1 MNKIIKVTD
10 ENGHTYS
17 STYVK
22 RAKGLVKNNRAY
34 WVDDKSICLKMPHKK
49 MEVKK
54 MNINDIDRMIALIQ
68 ANNWAIKNS
77 NNPNVYASASILA
90 ETYNE
95 IVQELEDAEVHLPK
109 SLSQIEYSIYENSA
123 NVQELIQMIY
133 NKDCLI
139 HPILKLEREK
149 ILSQNCN
156 SNETK
161 KENLKDVNLSV
172 KENTNKIELYLNSIR
187 TTLIDSMDKLQTENN
202 KKIDEMRRTVDEK
215 LDTTLNNRLNQSFK
229 LVQDNLSKVEQG
241 LGEMK
246 DLANGV
252 GDLKK
257 VLSNVKTRGIWGEMQ
272 LSQILSQI
280 LTKDQYVENIITRPK
295 SKDPVEFVIKLPG
308 DGKQIVYLPIDSK
321 FPLDTYTNLINAY
334 ETNDKAV
341 IDKAITDLKQR
352 MKSFAKDIRDKYLEI
367 PYTTDFGIMFLPI
380 EGLYAEA
387 AKLGLIEELQNTY
400 RIIIAGPTTMA
411 ALLNSLQV
419 GFRTLAI
426 EQRTSEVWNILAA
439 VKTEFG
445 TFETVLKKAQKKIGE
460 ANDEIEHLVGTRTR
474 QIYSRTKS
482 SNTASPKKDS

>member
-1 MNKIIKVTD
+1 MINIILEVSIIALLVITIILIIINLTKSKKINHTDDFNHVEKTVKDEISNLRAELDNKLTNIQ
-10 ENGHTYS
+10 
-17 STYVK
+17 
-22 RAKGLVKNNRAY
+22 KGIS
-34 WVDDKSICLKMPHKK
+34 D
-49 MEVKK
+49 
-54 MNINDIDRMIALIQ
+54 NINSYFQNFNTL
-68 ANNWAIKNS
+68 
-77 NNPNVYASASILA
+77 
-90 ETYNE
+90 TNE
-95 IVQELEDAEVHLPK
+95 
-109 SLSQIEYSIYENSA
+109 
-123 NVQELIQMIY
+123 
-133 NKDCLI
+133 
-139 HPILKLEREK
+139 KLG
-149 ILSQNCN
+149 LL
-156 SNETK
+156 TVTL
-161 KENLKDVNLSV
+161 KENIKDVNLSV

-187 TTLIDSMDKLQTENN
+187 TTLSESMEKLQVENS

-280 LTKDQYVENIITRPK
+280 LTKDQYAENIVTRPK

-334 ETNDKAV
+334 ETNDKIV
-341 IDKAITDLKQR
+341 IDKAISDLKQR
-352 MKSFAKDIRDKYLEI
+352 MKSFARDIRDKYLEV

-387 AKLGLIEELQNTY
+387 AKIGLIEELQNSY

-460 ANDEIEHLVGTRTR
+460 ANDEIENLVGIRTR
-474 QIYSRTKS
+474 QINRKL
-482 SNTASPKKDS
+482 KDVTELKVEDTIEILELEENK

>member
-1 MNKIIKVTD
+1 MLSTILELCIIILLIITIVLVIVNLAKTKNGNKNGELNHIEKTIKD
-10 ENGHTYS
+10 EN
-17 STYVK
+17 
-22 RAKGLVKNNRAY
+22 
-34 WVDDKSICLKMPHKK
+34 
-49 MEVKK
+49 
-54 MNINDIDRMIALIQ
+54 
-68 ANNWAIKNS
+68 S
-77 NNPNVYASASILA
+77 NLRT
-90 ETYNE
+90 EF
-95 IVQELEDAEVHLPK
+95 
-109 SLSQIEYSIYENSA
+109 ENKLT
-123 NVQELIQMIY
+123 NVQRNISDNTNSYLQNFKSSINE
-133 NKDCLI
+133 
-139 HPILKLEREK
+139 KLE
-149 ILSQNCN
+149 ILTNN
-156 SNETK
+156 L

-280 LTKDQYVENIITRPK
+280 LTTDRYVENIITRPK

-387 AKLGLIEELQNTY
+387 AKLGLIEDLQNSY

-419 GFRTLAI
+419 GFRTVAI

-474 QIYSRTKS
+474 QINRKLNGITYL
-482 SNTASPKKDS
+482 SNEDAQNLLDEEN

>member
-1 MNKIIKVTD
+1 MLSTILELCIIILLIITIVLVIVNLAKTKNGNKNGNKNGELNHIEKTIKD
-10 ENGHTYS
+10 EN
-17 STYVK
+17 
-22 RAKGLVKNNRAY
+22 
-34 WVDDKSICLKMPHKK
+34 
-49 MEVKK
+49 
-54 MNINDIDRMIALIQ
+54 
-68 ANNWAIKNS
+68 S
-77 NNPNVYASASILA
+77 NLRT
-90 ETYNE
+90 EF
-95 IVQELEDAEVHLPK
+95 
-109 SLSQIEYSIYENSA
+109 ENKLT
-123 NVQELIQMIY
+123 NVQRNISDNTNSYLQNFKSSINE
-133 NKDCLI
+133 
-139 HPILKLEREK
+139 KLE
-149 ILSQNCN
+149 ILTNN
-156 SNETK
+156 L

-419 GFRTLAI
+419 GFRTVAI

-474 QIYSRTKS
+474 QINRKLKDVTELKVED
-482 SNTASPKKDS
+482 TAGILELDETN

>member
-1 MNKIIKVTD
+1 MLSTILELCIIILLIITIVLVIVNLAKTKNGNKNGNKNGELNHIEKTIKD
-10 ENGHTYS
+10 EN
-17 STYVK
+17 
-22 RAKGLVKNNRAY
+22 
-34 WVDDKSICLKMPHKK
+34 
-49 MEVKK
+49 
-54 MNINDIDRMIALIQ
+54 
-68 ANNWAIKNS
+68 S
-77 NNPNVYASASILA
+77 NLRT
-90 ETYNE
+90 EF
-95 IVQELEDAEVHLPK
+95 
-109 SLSQIEYSIYENSA
+109 ENKLT
-123 NVQELIQMIY
+123 NVQRNISDNTNSYLQNFKSSINE
-133 NKDCLI
+133 
-139 HPILKLEREK
+139 KLE
-149 ILSQNCN
+149 ILTNN
-156 SNETK
+156 L

-280 LTKDQYVENIITRPK
+280 LTKDQYAENIITRPR
-295 SKDPVEFVIKLPG
+295 SKDPVEFAVKLPG

-334 ETNDKAV
+334 ESTDKASV
-341 IDKAITDLKQR
+341 DRAIVELKQR

-387 AKLGLIEELQNTY
+387 AKLGLIEDLQNSY

-474 QIYSRTKS
+474 QINRKLKDVTELKVED
-482 SNTASPKKDS
+482 TAGILELDETN

>member
-1 MNKIIKVTD
+1 MLSTILELCIIILLIITIVLVIVNLAKTKNGNKNGELNHIEKTIKD
-10 ENGHTYS
+10 EN
-17 STYVK
+17 
-22 RAKGLVKNNRAY
+22 
-34 WVDDKSICLKMPHKK
+34 
-49 MEVKK
+49 
-54 MNINDIDRMIALIQ
+54 
-68 ANNWAIKNS
+68 S
-77 NNPNVYASASILA
+77 NLRT
-90 ETYNE
+90 EF
-95 IVQELEDAEVHLPK
+95 
-109 SLSQIEYSIYENSA
+109 ENKLT
-123 NVQELIQMIY
+123 NVQRNISDNTNSYLQNFKSSINE
-133 NKDCLI
+133 
-139 HPILKLEREK
+139 KLE
-149 ILSQNCN
+149 ILTNN
-156 SNETK
+156 L

-280 LTKDQYVENIITRPK
+280 LTKDQYAENIITRPR
-295 SKDPVEFVIKLPG
+295 SKDPVEFAVKLPG

-334 ETNDKAV
+334 ESTDKV
-341 IDKAITDLKQR
+341 SVDRAIVELKQR
-352 MKSFAKDIRDKYLEI
+352 MKSSAKDIRDKYLEI

-419 GFRTLAI
+419 GFRTVAI

-474 QIYSRTKS
+474 QINRKLKDVTELKVED
-482 SNTASPKKDS
+482 TAGILELDEAN

>member
-1 MNKIIKVTD
+1 
-10 ENGHTYS
+10 
-17 STYVK
+17 
-22 RAKGLVKNNRAY
+22 
-34 WVDDKSICLKMPHKK
+34 
-49 MEVKK
+49 
-54 MNINDIDRMIALIQ
+54 
-68 ANNWAIKNS
+68 
-77 NNPNVYASASILA
+77 
-90 ETYNE
+90 
-95 IVQELEDAEVHLPK
+95 
-109 SLSQIEYSIYENSA
+109 
-123 NVQELIQMIY
+123 
-133 NKDCLI
+133 
-139 HPILKLEREK
+139 
-149 ILSQNCN
+149 
-156 SNETK
+156 
-161 KENLKDVNLSV
+161 
-172 KENTNKIELYLNSIR
+172 
-187 TTLIDSMDKLQTENN
+187 
-202 KKIDEMRRTVDEK
+202 
-215 LDTTLNNRLNQSFK
+215 
-229 LVQDNLSKVEQG
+229 
-241 LGEMK
+241 MK

-280 LTKDQYVENIITRPK
+280 LTKDQYAENIVTRPK

-334 ETNDKAV
+334 ETNDKIV
-341 IDKAITDLKQR
+341 IDKAISDLKQR
-352 MKSFAKDIRDKYLEI
+352 MKSFARDIRDKYLEV

-387 AKLGLIEELQNTY
+387 AKIGLIEELQNSY

-460 ANDEIEHLVGTRTR
+460 ANDEIENLVGTRTR
-474 QIYSRTKS
+474 QINRKL
-482 SNTASPKKDS
+482 KDVTELKVEDTIEILELEENK